1 MDVAG
6 HYLAEKVA
14 TASRMELTA
23 MLFDKVV
30 QRLKQAMGAAE
41 SQDWT
46 TLRHLLM
53 RAQDIID
60 ELRGSLDLSTGQ
72 IASNLEALY
81 AWVMRRLIDANIRR
95 DVSGIRDALDVL
107 APLQTT
113 WREICRDPSVTS
125 PVPA

>member
-1 MDVAG
+1 VDVAG

-30 QRLKQAMGAAE
+30 QRLKQAIGAAE

-81 AWVMRRLIDANIRR
+81 AWVIDANIRR
-95 DVSGIRDALDVL
+95 DASGIRDALDVL

-113 WREICRDPSVTS
+113 WREICRDPSVTT